1 MKRNKSKILYLIIFC
16 TSTLAGCATQSSLKS
31 VSGCATQSSLKSVS
45 ACQIGCSPGEIE
57 IKDFNQSRS
66 IPPIHSW
73 TAICNHKTYSCS
85 GNLGQS
91 TCVLKQ
97 HVQNEPVLKED
108 SDVKNLVMSFQKAL
122 NDMGFDA
129 GPVDGIMGKKTR
141 ISIEL
146 FQHEKKLPVTGR
158 PDIATKKELLGQ

>member
-1 MKRNKSKILYLIIFC
+1 MKRKISKVLYLIIFC
-16 TSTLAGCATQSSLKS
+16 TSTLAGCSTQSSLKS

-45 ACQIGCSPGEIE
+45 ACQTGCSPGEIE

-66 IPPIHSW
+66 VPPIHSW

-85 GNLGQS
+85 GNLDKS
-91 TCVLKQ
+91 TCALKQ
-97 HVQNEPVLKED
+97 RAQDKPIIKGD

-158 PDIATKKELLGQ
+158 PDIATKKELLGE